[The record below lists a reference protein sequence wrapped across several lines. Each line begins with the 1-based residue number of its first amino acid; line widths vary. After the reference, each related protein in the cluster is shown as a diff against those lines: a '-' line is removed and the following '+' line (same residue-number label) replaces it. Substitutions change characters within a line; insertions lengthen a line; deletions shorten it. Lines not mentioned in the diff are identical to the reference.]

1 MAVNFSTAVRIAELD
16 AIETAI
22 GANARIR
29 FYSGA
34 KPTACSD
41 ASTGTLL
48 ATMTLT
54 GASGDWLS
62 AASATGNVVTKVKNP
77 ASTWS
82 TTGSVAGT
90 IGYYRIYDSAET
102 VCHEQGSVTVTGG
115 GGDITVDNTSIGV
128 GQTITITGKTLTAGN
143 A

>member
-29 FYSGA
+29 FYSGS

-41 ASTGTLL
+41 APTGTLL

-77 ASTWS
+77 ASTWR
-82 TTGSVAGT
+82 T
-90 IGYYRIYDSAET
+90 
-102 VCHEQGSVTVTGG
+102 
-115 GGDITVDNTSIGV
+115 
-128 GQTITITGKTLTAGN
+128 
-143 A
+143 